1 MVEGWHRGVS
11 QLVGAHHP
19 TIYKFI
25 DEIKKEQSLNEVEQE
40 QYAAGQ
46 QPLIGKRECKDT
58 VERENI
64 LADNGFRPTTGY
76 CSQPKFVNFTTNIIV
91 LKCYS

>member
-1 MVEGWHRGVS
+1 M
-11 QLVGAHHP
+11 HHP

-46 QPLIGKRECKDT
+46 QPLIGKRVCKDT

-64 LADNGFRPTTGY
+64 
-76 CSQPKFVNFTTNIIV
+76 
-91 LKCYS
+91 